1 MNKNAS
7 ITIIGGGV
15 VGCAVAYTF
24 TKNRYKNVTV
34 IEKNKKIPD
43 LNQSSRNG
51 GVIHAGLYY
60 PKTIE
65 PLKATL
71 CVEGVKLLYAFC
83 KKHAIPHKKTGK
95 LILAVNKKEEKYL
108 DFFLKIGTENG
119 IKGMKIISGREV
131 MKLEP
136 NVQGVLSALFVP
148 STGSVALTPLVTT
161 IKSLAEKKGAQFIL
175 GTEVT
180 DIKAEKA
187 TVSITTKKARK
198 IAVIKTDF
206 LINAAGLYADT
217 IAKLVNPDTT
227 YQIIPARGELFQFD
241 SSDRK
246 NIRTSGAHLYQTPF
260 FYNTETNE
268 IIDVP
273 ANQIKKL
280 LKTGAITKTL
290 GSHLSPAFDEK
301 GNKFVLRKTMT
312 VGPLKTLGF
321 GKEDYTTKK
330 KTATD
335 YINRVSYF
343 FPNLKPSDLKP
354 RYTGVMAVLKGKT
367 DFVIEKDA
375 KYPQCLNL
383 VGMDSPA
390 FTASLAIAK
399 HVQNVFENG
408 TM

>member
-15 VGCAVAYTF
+15 VGCAIAYTF
-24 TKNRYKNVTV
+24 TKNGYKNVTV

-65 PLKATL
+65 PLKAAL

-83 KKHAIPHKKTGK
+83 KKNAIPHKKTGK

-131 MKLEP
+131 KKLEP
-136 NVQGVLSALFVP
+136 NVEGVLAALFVP
-148 STGSVALTPLVTT
+148 STGSVALTPLIST
-161 IKSLAEKKGAQFIL
+161 IKSLAEKKGARFIL

-180 DIKAEKA
+180 DIKTEKD
-187 TVSITTKKARK
+187 TVTITTKKAKK
-198 IAVIKTDF
+198 IVIIKTDF

-217 IAKLVNPDTT
+217 IAKLINPDTT

-241 SSDRK
+241 SSARK
-246 NIRTSGAHLYQTPF
+246 NIRTTGAHLYQTPF
-260 FYNTETNE
+260 FYNTESNE

-273 ANQIKKL
+273 ASRIKKL
-280 LKTGAITKTL
+280 LKTGKITKTL
-290 GSHLSPAFDEK
+290 GAHLSPAFDEK

-330 KTATD
+330 KTAKD
-335 YINRVSYF
+335 YINRVAYF
-343 FPNLKPSDLKP
+343 FPSLKASDLKP

-375 KYPQCLNL
+375 KYPRCINL

-390 FTASLAIAK
+390 FTASLAIGK
-399 HVQNVFENG
+399 YVQNMVSNP
-408 TM
+408 